1 MNLNHFFTDCGA
13 IFLRSIALT
22 LAMSLVAAC
31 GSGDTPDEENG
42 PVLTAQTLGRQEIMT
57 NRAWSSAPAYAG
69 ADAQRGELLS
79 AQCRACHSLQRGG
92 DDIIGPGLFGF
103 FGKPAGRS
111 LTFEY
116 SAGLANGNFI
126 WTPRALDAW
135 LANPG
140 RFLPGNKMA
149 YAGLLYAEDR
159 NALVGYLLSVTDDG
173 VTSSSGE

>member
-1 MNLNHFFTDCGA
+1 
-13 IFLRSIALT
+13 
-22 LAMSLVAAC
+22 MSLVVAC
-31 GSGDTPDEENG
+31 SVGDPPEGETT
-42 PVLTAQTLGRQEIMT
+42 PVLTATTLGDQEIMT
-57 NRAWSSAPAYAG
+57 NRTWSEVPAYAA

-79 AQCRACHSLQRGG
+79 AQCRACHSLQRDG
-92 DDIIGPGLFGF
+92 DDIMGPNLFGF

-111 LTFEY
+111 SAFDY
-116 SAGLANGNFI
+116 SAGLANDDFI

-159 NALVGYLLSVTDDG
+159 NALIAYLLQVTDDDD
-173 VTSSSGE
+173 TSSSGE